1 MSNCGLEQR
10 GGYKLIP
17 QLNSDDTD
25 LSEEE
30 LESLNRDGFQIITKK
45 LLNPS
50 VTFRTSKFS

>member
-1 MSNCGLEQR
+1 MSNSRLEQR

-17 QLNSDDTD
+17 QLHSDDTD

-30 LESLNRDGFQIITKK
+30 LQSLNRDGFQIITKK

-50 VTFRTSKFS
+50 VTFRTSKFI